1 MNNNEYI
8 RWVESYQIN
17 PKIKEQLL
25 RMNES
30 EINDAFSKKIE
41 FGTAGLRGKIGPGSN
56 RMNHYVVAKTT
67 IGYINYLKD
76 KYPNI
81 YERGIAIA
89 YDNRQFS
96 KDFAILVA
104 TLFANEK
111 IKVYLFEEMRPTPEL
126 SYAIRKLKCLGGVNI
141 TASHNPSTDNGYK
154 VYNKDG
160 AQMLPDDV
168 EALVKYINNVKNE
181 LDLNLEPNEY
191 AKKHIQFLGNDFDRD
206 FISDALLCSE
216 REITNKRVPIVYTP
230 LHGTGSKIIPSML
243 EQAGYYDIFC
253 VKPQMI
259 EDENFSTCPSPNPE
273 DIKAFEMGIGYA
285 RELGVKYVIAT
296 DPDADRVGIC
306 IKNTDTEE
314 FKLITGNELGALL
327 LQYILEARHQ
337 NSQLRHNSVM
347 IDTIVSS
354 DLAKKIAEKYNLY
367 TLSVLTGFKYIGAL
381 MTEFEKSEEF
391 HFEFG
396 YEESLGF
403 VNNGY
408 VRDKDAVGMTL
419 LLVEMISYYES
430 LNKNL
435 LDVLQEI
442 YEEFGYYVNKQISV
456 ILDSKTAKEKTN
468 KIMSYFND
476 HESLEITD
484 FNIKAIYDY
493 NKGYCYKEDEVIK
506 LSLPSSNVL
515 KIELDDSSWIAIR
528 PSGTEPKMKFYVS
541 AVGESREDAKFKI
554 KQLQNYINK
563 VLDKLF

>member
-1 MNNNEYI
+1 MNNNEYL

-25 RMNES
+25 RMNEA
-30 EINDAFSKKIE
+30 EINDAFSRKLE

-67 IGYINYLKD
+67 VGYINYLKD
-76 KYPNI
+76 KYPNV
-81 YERGIAIA
+81 YDRGIAIA

-96 KDFAILVA
+96 KEFAILVA

-111 IKVYLFEEMRPTPEL
+111 IKVYLFEGMRPTPQL
-126 SYAIRKLKCLGGVNI
+126 SYSIRKLKCLGGVNI

-168 EALVKYINNVKNE
+168 EVLVKYINNVKNE
-181 LDLNLEPNEY
+181 LDLVLEPNDE
-191 AKKHIQFLGNDFDRD
+191 AKNYIEFLGNDFDQE

-216 REITNKRVPIVYTP
+216 RDLSNKNIPIVYTP
-230 LHGTGSKIIPSML
+230 LHGTGSTIIPQLL
-243 EQAGYYDIFC
+243 EQAGYYDIFY
-253 VKPQMI
+253 VKQQMV
-259 EDENFSTCPSPNPE
+259 EDEMFSTCPSPNPE
-273 DIKAFEMGIGYA
+273 DINAFELGINYA
-285 RELGVKYVIAT
+285 HELGVKYVIAT
-296 DPDADRVGIC
+296 DPDADRVGLC
-306 IKNTDTEE
+306 IKNPDSND
-314 FKLITGNELGALL
+314 FKLISGNELGALL
-327 LQYILEARHQ
+327 LQYTLEARHIK
-337 NSQLRHNSVM
+337 SQLRHNSVM

-354 DLAKKIAEKYNLY
+354 DLSKKIAEKYNLY

-403 VNNGY
+403 VNNTY

-419 LLVEMISYYES
+419 LLAEMISYYEGM
-430 LNKNL
+430 NKNL
-435 LDVLQEI
+435 LEVLNEI

-456 ILDSKTAKEKTN
+456 ILDSKTSKEKTN
-468 KIMSYFND
+468 KIMSYFTDFENLEILD
-476 HESLEITD
+476 HEIS
-484 FNIKAIYDY
+484 AIYDY
-493 NKGYCYKEDEVIK
+493 NKGYCYKGEEVIK

-515 KIELDDSSWIAIR
+515 KIVLDDDTWIAIR

-541 AVGESREDAKFKI
+541 CVGENKEDAKNKVKEI
-554 KQLQNYINK
+554 QSYINTI
-563 VLDKLF
+563 LDKLF